1 MDTHAILC
9 RLVEPLNRVA
19 YGHVLV
25 ERVTEEVGRML
36 TAVNVG
42 RVFTQPLTLVLPC
55 SIEAARTPLLNSSQH
70 SFYFFCNFLNQDMSI
85 DNTV

>member
-1 MDTHAILC
+1 LLTRAHNLLKGMDTHAILC

-25 ERVTEEVGRML
+25 ERVTEEVERML

-55 SIEAARTPLLNSSQH
+55 SIEAARTPLLNNHHQ
-70 SFYFFCNFLNQDMSI
+70 
-85 DNTV
+85 